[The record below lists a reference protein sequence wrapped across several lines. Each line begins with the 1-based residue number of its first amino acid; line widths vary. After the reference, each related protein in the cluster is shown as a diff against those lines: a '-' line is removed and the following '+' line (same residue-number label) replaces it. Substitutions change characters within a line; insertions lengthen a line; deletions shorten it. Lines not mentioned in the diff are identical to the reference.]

1 MQMSDKLAKAFAEQ
15 VTMEFA
21 SSIAYLQMSAWF
33 DSTDLPGMAKWMR
46 IQANEERDHGI
57 KFMDFVLDRNNYL
70 EVGAIEPPV
79 ASFDSPQSVFE
90 AALEQERSVS
100 KSIRDLYLLATDEK
114 DVESYPFLEWFLT
127 EQVEEEKIV
136 QNILGQ
142 LGHAG
147 PDGSALLLLDRE
159 LGVRPTAIPTP

>member
-21 SSIAYLQMSAWF
+21 SSIAYLQMAAWF
-33 DSTDLPGMAKWMR
+33 DLNDLHGMAKWMR

-57 KFMDFVLDRNNYL
+57 KFMDFVLDRGNYL
-70 EVGAIEPPV
+70 EVGAIEPPA
-79 ASFDSPQSVFE
+79 ASFDSPASVFG

-100 KSIRDLYLLATDEK
+100 KSIRDLYLLATAEE
-114 DVESYPFLEWFLT
+114 DVESYPLLEWFLT
-127 EQVEEEKIV
+127 EQVEEEKTV
-136 QNILGQ
+136 QSILGQ

-147 PDGSALLLLDRE
+147 SDGSALLMLDRE
-159 LGVRPTAIPTP
+159 LGTRSTAPL